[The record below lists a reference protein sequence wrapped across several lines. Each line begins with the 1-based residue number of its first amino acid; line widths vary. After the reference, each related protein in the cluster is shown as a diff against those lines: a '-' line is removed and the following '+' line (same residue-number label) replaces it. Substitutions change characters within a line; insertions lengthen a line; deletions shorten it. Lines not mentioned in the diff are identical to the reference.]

1 MSSKTN
7 AARLL
12 DQLAIPYQLVPYA
25 VDENDLSA
33 PSVAAKIGQPVG
45 QVFKTLV
52 LHGNKTGPFVCII
65 PGAADLD
72 LKKAAHVSGNKNAA
86 LIPLKSLFELTGYVR
101 GGCSPLAM
109 KKKFPTFLD
118 ETAILYDHIFVSA
131 GIRGL
136 QLQITPD
143 HLLQSAP
150 ATLADLV
157 ASHPDPAPNND
168 W

>member
-1 MSSKTN
+1 MSAKTN

-12 DQLAIPYQLVPYA
+12 DQLAIPYELVPYT

-33 PSVAAKIGQPVG
+33 PSVAAKLGQPVD

-52 LHGNKTGPFVCII
+52 LHGNKSGPFVCII

-86 LIPLKSLFELTGYVR
+86 LIPLKSLFDLTGYVR

-109 KKKFPTFLD
+109 KKKFSTYLD
-118 ETAILYDHIFVSA
+118 ETCILYDHIFVSA

-136 QLQITPD
+136 QLQINP
-143 HLLQSAP
+143 HYLLQAAN
-150 ATLADLV
+150 ATLADLL
-157 ASHPDPAPNND
+157 ASHPNPTAGDD